1 MSETMTV
8 EELIARSKVAQKK
21 FEFATQEQAD
31 AAARAVCK
39 AVYDNAEMLGALAV
53 EDSRM
58 GNLKDKIA
66 KCRNKSALIWN
77 DLKDKKSVG
86 IINRMEDRRMLEIA
100 KPMGVVASLIPSTNP
115 VVTPMSNAAFAL
127 KTRNSVIFSPHPRAT
142 KCVKLLTEMFRTEL
156 AKLDFPEDLVL
167 CIENATIEN
176 SASLM
181 SGADVTVATGGM
193 AMVKA
198 AYSSGKPALVS
209 ARAMCSAS
217 WTTTST
223 WRRLPKRS
231 LPAQL

>member
-1 MSETMTV
+1 MTV

-100 KPMGVVASLIPSTNP
+100 K
-115 VVTPMSNAAFAL
+115 
-127 KTRNSVIFSPHPRAT
+127 RW
-142 KCVKLLTEMFRTEL
+142 
-156 AKLDFPEDLVL
+156 VL
-167 CIENATIEN
+167 W
-176 SASLM
+176 
-181 SGADVTVATGGM
+181 
-193 AMVKA
+193 
-198 AYSSGKPALVS
+198 PA
-209 ARAMCSAS
+209 
-217 WTTTST
+217 
-223 WRRLPKRS
+223 
-231 LPAQL
+231 

>member
-142 KCVKLLTEMFRTEL
+142 KMCQVADRNVQDRTGE
-156 AKLDFPEDLVL
+156 AGFP
-167 CIENATIEN
+167 
-176 SASLM
+176 
-181 SGADVTVATGGM
+181 
-193 AMVKA
+193 
-198 AYSSGKPALVS
+198 
-209 ARAMCSAS
+209 
-217 WTTTST
+217 
-223 WRRLPKRS
+223 
-231 LPAQL
+231 